1 VGKLDGKSILIT
13 SGPTRGLID
22 RVRFVSNRSSGRLG
36 AAIGEAAL
44 AEGAKVTFIRGE
56 GSAEPKG
63 EGKSGGVK
71 VLTVET
77 VGDLRRVLGKLRGEL
92 FDAVVHA
99 MAVLDYE
106 PESFTDGKVRSGME
120 EWVIRLRRA
129 PKVISEVREQWSS
142 AVLVGFKLE
151 VGTTDRELEER
162 GVEFL
167 KKAKCDVVV
176 ANDLERIEGDRHRA
190 CIIYRNGEMKRW
202 EESKG
207 LIGTALVEVLVALLK
222 SH

>member
-1 VGKLDGKSILIT
+1 MSIEWT
-13 SGPTRGLID
+13 SVHTP
-22 RVRFVSNRSSGRLG
+22 RVQ
-36 AAIGEAAL
+36 IGTQVIGQGQPVCLVAEA
-44 AEGAKVTFIRGE
+44 
-56 GSAEPKG
+56 
-63 EGKSGGVK
+63 GVK
-71 VLTVET
+71 VLTIET
-77 VGDLRRVLGKLRGEL
+77 VGDLRRVLGELRGEL

-106 PESFTDGKVRSGME
+106 PESFAEGKVRSGME

-129 PKVISEVREQWSS
+129 PKVISEVREQWNS

-162 GVEFL
+162 GAEFL

-207 LIGTALVEVLVALLK
+207 AIATALVEVLAARLK

>member
-1 VGKLDGKSILIT
+1 
-13 SGPTRGLID
+13 
-22 RVRFVSNRSSGRLG
+22 
-36 AAIGEAAL
+36 
-44 AEGAKVTFIRGE
+44 
-56 GSAEPKG
+56 
-63 EGKSGGVK
+63 
-71 VLTVET
+71 
-77 VGDLRRVLGKLRGEL
+77 
-92 FDAVVHA
+92 
-99 MAVLDYE
+99 
-106 PESFTDGKVRSGME
+106 ME

-129 PKVISEVREQWSS
+129 PKVISEVREQWNS

-162 GVEFL
+162 GAEFL

-207 LIGTALVEVLVALLK
+207 AIATALVEVLAARLK